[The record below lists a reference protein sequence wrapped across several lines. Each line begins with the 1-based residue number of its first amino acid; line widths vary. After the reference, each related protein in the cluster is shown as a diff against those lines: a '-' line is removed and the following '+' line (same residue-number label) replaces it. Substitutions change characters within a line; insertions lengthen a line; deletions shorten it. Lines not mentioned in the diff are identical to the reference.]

1 MIIYE
6 STESKLGSIKGPK
19 VWIID
24 DNLLMLNRERI
35 EKLIC
40 KDKFFVLKSL
50 ESNKSIEKYHEILD
64 FLFENN
70 IDRSTYLIGLGGG
83 IIGDLTAFVAS
94 TYKRGLKLIH
104 IPTTLL
110 SMVDS
115 SIGGKTGINN
125 KYGKNMIGTIYQAEN
140 IIIDLSWL
148 ETLDDDQF
156 TNGFAEVIK
165 MSLIKGGELFDLVCK
180 VNPFNSINS
189 SKENLKNLEDI
200 VKLSAQY
207 KLDIIEN
214 DFEEKNGQRELL
226 NLGHTFGHAY
236 ELSEDKLHG
245 YSVAVGTILEFY

>member
-125 KYGKNMIGTIYQAEN
+125 KV
-140 IIIDLSWL
+140 
-148 ETLDDDQF
+148 F
-156 TNGFAEVIK
+156 
-165 MSLIKGGELFDLVCK
+165 
-180 VNPFNSINS
+180 
-189 SKENLKNLEDI
+189 NLKI
-200 VKLSAQY
+200 T
-207 KLDIIEN
+207 
-214 DFEEKNGQRELL
+214 L
-226 NLGHTFGHAY
+226 N
-236 ELSEDKLHG
+236 
-245 YSVAVGTILEFY
+245 